1 MDLDYIKQLDSENVI
16 QNYARYNVAF
26 NQGSG
31 SLLYDTEGREYIDFA
46 SGIGVISVG
55 HANPHWV
62 KAVSEQAGRLAHVSN
77 LFYTEPYVVLADRLT
92 DLSAMKAVF
101 FANSGAEANE
111 GAIKIARKYSNDKY
125 GDDRFVII
133 TLNQSFHG
141 RTMATLTATGQ
152 PAHHKYFYP
161 FVEGFRYIPPND
173 IKALND
179 ALDDKVCAVMLE
191 GIQGEGGV
199 NPLDREYLKEL
210 VEIISE
216 RDVLLIL
223 DEVQTGIGRTGDMF
237 CYQGLDINPD
247 IVTLA
252 KGLGGGLPIAAVLV
266 NDKCR
271 DTLSH
276 GTHGTTYGGNLICC
290 AAANAVLDIVS
301 EPGFLD
307 QVTIKGNRIIEAI
320 KGWNNP
326 LIVEVR
332 GKGLMIG
339 IQLKDIEPKK
349 VVAELLERGL
359 ITLTA
364 GTDVLRLL
372 PPLTITEEEI
382 DKGLEILRVY
392 LKEKN
397 NGR

>member
-320 KGWNNP
+320 KGWNDP

-397 NGR
+397 NGI

>member
-161 FVEGFRYIPPND
+161 FVEGFRVY
-173 IKALND
+173 
-179 ALDDKVCAVMLE
+179 
-191 GIQGEGGV
+191 
-199 NPLDREYLKEL
+199 
-210 VEIISE
+210 
-216 RDVLLIL
+216 
-223 DEVQTGIGRTGDMF
+223 T
-237 CYQGLDINPD
+237 
-247 IVTLA
+247 
-252 KGLGGGLPIAAVLV
+252 
-266 NDKCR
+266 
-271 DTLSH
+271 
-276 GTHGTTYGGNLICC
+276 
-290 AAANAVLDIVS
+290 
-301 EPGFLD
+301 
-307 QVTIKGNRIIEAI
+307 
-320 KGWNNP
+320 
-326 LIVEVR
+326 
-332 GKGLMIG
+332 
-339 IQLKDIEPKK
+339 PK
-349 VVAELLERGL
+349 
-359 ITLTA
+359 
-364 GTDVLRLL
+364 
-372 PPLTITEEEI
+372 
-382 DKGLEILRVY
+382 
-392 LKEKN
+392 
-397 NGR
+397 

>member
-16 QNYARYNVAF
+16 QNYARYNIAF

-31 SLLYDTEGREYIDFA
+31 SLIYDTEGREYIDFA

-92 DLSAMKAVF
+92 ELSAMKAVF

-152 PAHHKYFYP
+152 PAHHKYFHP

-372 PPLTITEEEI
+372 PPLTITEGEI

-397 NGR
+397 SGR

>member
-1 MDLDYIKQLDSENVI
+1 MNLDYIKQLDSENVI

-26 NQGSG
+26 KKGSG
-31 SLLYDTEGREYIDFA
+31 SLLYDTEGKEYIDFA

-77 LFYTEPYVVLADRLT
+77 LFYTQPYAVLAERLIK
-92 DLSAMKAVF
+92 LSGMKAAF

-125 GDDRFVII
+125 GDGRYTII

-152 PAHHKYFYP
+152 PAHHKYFHP
-161 FVEGFRYIPPND
+161 FVEGFKYVPPND
-173 IKALND
+173 IKALTD
-179 ALDDKVCAVMLE
+179 ALDEKVCAVMVE

-199 NPLDREYLKEL
+199 NPLEQDYVKEL
-210 VEIISE
+210 VKIISE

-237 CYQGLDINPD
+237 CFQGLDIKPD

-252 KGLGGGLPIAAVLV
+252 KGLGGGVPIAAVLV
-266 NDKCR
+266 NDKCK
-271 DTLSH
+271 DILSH

-290 AAANAVLDIVS
+290 AAANAVLDIVT
-301 EPGFLD
+301 EPRFLD
-307 QVTIKGNRIIEAI
+307 QVKAKGEKIKETV
-320 KGWNNP
+320 KGWNSP
-326 LIVEVR
+326 LIKEVR

-339 IQLKDIEPKK
+339 IQLKDLGPKK
-349 VVAELLERGL
+349 AVADLLDRGL
-359 ITLTA
+359 VTLTA

-382 DKGLEILRVY
+382 EKGLEIIRDY
-392 LKEKN
+392 LIKK
-397 NGR
+397 

>member
-320 KGWNNP
+320 KGWSDP

-397 NGR
+397 SGR

>member
-31 SLLYDTEGREYIDFA
+31 SLLYDTAGREYIDFA

-92 DLSAMKAVF
+92 ELSAMKAVF

>member
-1 MDLDYIKQLDSENVI
+1 MK
-16 QNYARYNVAF
+16 
-26 NQGSG
+26 
-31 SLLYDTEGREYIDFA
+31 
-46 SGIGVISVG
+46 
-55 HANPHWV
+55 
-62 KAVSEQAGRLAHVSN
+62 
-77 LFYTEPYVVLADRLT
+77 VL
-92 DLSAMKAVF
+92 
-101 FANSGAEANE
+101 E
-111 GAIKIARKYSNDKY
+111 
-125 GDDRFVII
+125 
-133 TLNQSFHG
+133 
-141 RTMATLTATGQ
+141 
-152 PAHHKYFYP
+152 
-161 FVEGFRYIPPND
+161 YIPPND

-191 GIQGEGGV
+191 GIQGEGEV

-397 NGR
+397 SGR

>member
-397 NGR
+397 SGR